1 LRNPDI
7 SEPTLLYCE
16 LSEDGP
22 ILFLP
27 ISVYTVKVIKEEEID
42 GIPQGWTEKDYM
54 SLLDEGDRFFSTT

>member
-1 LRNPDI
+1 M
-7 SEPTLLYCE
+7 LYCE